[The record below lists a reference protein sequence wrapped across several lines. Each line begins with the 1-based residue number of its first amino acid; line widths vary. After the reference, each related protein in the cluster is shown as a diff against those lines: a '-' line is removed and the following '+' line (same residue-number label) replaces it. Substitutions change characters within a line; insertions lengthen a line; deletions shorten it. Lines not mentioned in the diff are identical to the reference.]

1 MTAMRPRGVD
11 NAPYFAAFV
20 ASSWSTSAIYCCS
33 GPQLDHWPGNVDP
46 PAERR
51 QLLAHQRR
59 QLGAF
64 PAAAGEQAVDA
75 AKRLDAASHRLD
87 EAWQTVRPRQL
98 PDRLDYAE
106 QVHGAVVD
114 LAPQQLLALRG
125 ALAFGD
131 IAGNADEP
139 QDRKRTRLNSSH

>member
-1 MTAMRPRGVD
+1 MRPLGVD

-20 ASSWSTSAIYCCS
+20 ASAWSTSAIYCCS

-98 PDRLDYAE
+98 HDRLDYAE

-114 LAPQQLLALRG
+114 LAHQQRSEEHTSELQSLMRISYAV
-125 ALAFGD
+125 FC
-131 IAGNADEP
+131 
-139 QDRKRTRLNSSH
+139 LNKNTKTKKSPT

>member
-20 ASSWSTSAIYCCS
+20 ASSWSTSAIFCCS

-51 QLLAHQRR
+51 QLLPHQRP
-59 QLGAF
+59 QLGSF

-75 AKRLDAASHRLD
+75 ATDGKSGLWGREAERRLDIGGHPA
-87 EAWQTVRPRQL
+87 
-98 PDRLDYAE
+98 
-106 QVHGAVVD
+106 
-114 LAPQQLLALRG
+114 
-125 ALAFGD
+125 
-131 IAGNADEP
+131 I
-139 QDRKRTRLNSSH
+139 